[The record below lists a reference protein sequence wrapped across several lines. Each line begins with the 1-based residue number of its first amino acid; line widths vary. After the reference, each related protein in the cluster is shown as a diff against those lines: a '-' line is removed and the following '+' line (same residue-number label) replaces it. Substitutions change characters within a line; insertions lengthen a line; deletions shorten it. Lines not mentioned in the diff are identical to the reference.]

1 MILNQAS
8 QLSCALAALL
18 GVAGSLQGQLIETT
32 PPASSSSADSLEAL
46 RADFEA
52 LREHNQSL
60 EERNEALSSSLE
72 TQNRDWLTTERA
84 SEIRGIVQDVL
95 ADSQSRTSLQN
106 SGMMAGYQ
114 AGKGFF
120 LSNSDGSFSLKVT
133 GQLQTR
139 WVLNYTKQ
147 SFDNRNT
154 GIQNSPKTTW
164 GFQIRRAKVRFQ
176 GNVIDPSWKY
186 QINGEFNTKTGR
198 YDFAEALIQKVFDN
212 GMVLTMGQFKTPWL
226 REELVSSSRQLAV
239 ERSVVNELFTQDR
252 AIGLQLS
259 YRADDWSIA
268 ASYNNGQRTLIPD
281 QTRYTNFSTSPTK
294 WAFSSRFQWK
304 LAGDW
309 SDFKGFT
316 GSMGQEEAVMLGVA
330 VMGQQ
335 YNATSGADNLFGYE
349 LEDLTGFAEGLTFD
363 NSTVWGVTADVSAKY
378 ENLTFF
384 AAGIFQRYE
393 VKGRTSVSNGS
404 QPFEISPYDPWGLVA
419 QVGYSLNDK
428 WELFTRYEYGNASVE
443 KVKTTRGVAST
454 NPLYTEGGNVSI
466 LTLGANWFLNSKVKF
481 TADWGINFADNLSTF
496 KDAGDGWRS
505 SGSADQWVLRAQL
518 QLLF

>member
-18 GVAGSLQGQLIETT
+18 GVAGSLQGQVIETT

-95 ADSQSRTSLQN
+95 ADSQSRTSLQD

-114 AGKGFF
+114 SGKGFF

-139 WVLNYTKQ
+139 WVLNYTKVN
-147 SFDNRNT
+147 FDNRNT
-154 GIQNSPKTTW
+154 GLENSPKTTW

-186 QINGEFNTKTGR
+186 QINGEFNPLSGR

-349 LEDLTGFAEGLTFD
+349 LEDLTGFAADLTFA
-363 NSTVWGVTADVSAKY
+363 NSTVWGVTADISAKY
-378 ENLTFF
+378 ENLTLF
-384 AAGIFQRYE
+384 AAGIIQRYN
-393 VKGRTSVSNGS
+393 VKGTDNSGT
-404 QPFEISPYDPWGLVA
+404 PFELTPYTPWGLVV
-419 QVGYSLNDK
+419 QGGYSLNEK
-428 WELFTRYEYGNASVE
+428 WELFTRYEYGNAAVDQVAT
-443 KVKTTRGVAST
+443 KRGPQTTD
-454 NPLYTEGGNVSI
+454 PLYTEGGNVSI
-466 LTLGANWFLNSKVKF
+466 LTVGANWFLNSKVKF
-481 TADWGINFADNLSTF
+481 TTDWGINFADNLSTF

-505 SGSADQWVLRAQL
+505 SGSPDQWVLRAQL

>member
-18 GVAGSLQGQLIETT
+18 GVAGSLQGQVIETT

-95 ADSQSRTSLQN
+95 ADSQSRTSLQD

-114 AGKGFF
+114 SGKGFF

-133 GQLQTR
+133 GQIQLR
-139 WVLNYTKQ
+139 WVLNSTKQ
-147 SFDNRNT
+147 SFEDRNT
-154 GIQNSPKTTW
+154 DLENSPKTTW

-212 GMVLTMGQFKTPWL
+212 GWVLTMGQFKTPWL

-252 AIGLQLS
+252 AVGIQLS
-259 YRADDWSIA
+259 HRADDWSIA
-268 ASYNNGQRTLIPD
+268 ASYNNGQRTMIPD

-304 LAGDW
+304 LSGDW

-316 GSMGQEEAVMLGVA
+316 GSMDEKQAVMIGVA
-330 VMGQQ
+330 AMGQQ
-335 YNATSGADNLFGYE
+335 YNGTSGADNLFGYE
-349 LEDLTGFAEGLTFD
+349 FEDLAGFGGDLTFA
-363 NSTVWGVTADVSAKY
+363 NSTVWGITADISAKFD
-378 ENLTFF
+378 NISLF
-384 AAGIFQRYE
+384 AAGIIQRYN
-393 VKGRTSVSNGS
+393 VKGTQSTGGS
-404 QPFEISPYDPWGLVA
+404 FDISPYTPWGVVV
-419 QVGYSLNDK
+419 QGGYSLTDK
-428 WELFTRYEYGNASVE
+428 WELFARYEYGNASVDE
-443 KVKTTRGVAST
+443 LKISRGPNQTV
-454 NPLYTEGGNVSI
+454 PLYTEGGNVSI
-466 LTLGANWFLNSKVKF
+466 LTVGANWFLNSKVKF
-481 TADWGINFADNLSTF
+481 TTDWGINFADNLSTF

-505 SGSADQWVLRAQL
+505 SGSPDQWVLRAQL